1 MKETLSATTVAVR
14 SRQRAKHGDAVFIR
28 IYDVNYHFPGQSLL
42 ARSRQKPA
50 AKTPA
55 LAASSFYFRTAD
67 TLLLQTRK
75 LCHSLSGETATKGPS
90 IMAMYVSLLQF
101 TDQGIRNV
109 KDTIKR
115 ATAATAEAEKMG
127 AKIADAFWTMGA
139 YDVVLLL
146 DAPDD
151 ETVSAFSL
159 KLGSL
164 GNVKSQTMRAFRREE
179 MESILAKVK

>member
-1 MKETLSATTVAVR
+1 M
-14 SRQRAKHGDAVFIR
+14 AK
-28 IYDVNYHFPGQSLL
+28 
-42 ARSRQKPA
+42 
-50 AKTPA
+50 
-55 LAASSFYFRTAD
+55 
-67 TLLLQTRK
+67 
-75 LCHSLSGETATKGPS
+75 
-90 IMAMYVSLLQF
+90 YVSLLQF

-109 KDTIKR
+109 KDSIKR
-115 ATAATAEAEKMG
+115 AVAATVEAEKMG
-127 AKIADAFWTMGA
+127 AKVTDAFWTMGA

-159 KLGSL
+159 KIGSL